1 MSFVDRIRSGSGVL
15 RPSSSSPAAAAD
27 QTTQRLSATTAP
39 ATPKLPPGGG
49 AAVMPADLMNRR
61 RELALDFAELQWD
74 LGGLAYEMASR
85 DHFRPDVLVRRAAEL
100 QEVDAQLG
108 EIERLLRMDESGAAG
123 SCPSCG
129 ALHGRSAAFCWQCGT
144 QLMPSSDGA

>member
-1 MSFVDRIRSGSGVL
+1 MSFVDRIRSGAGL
-15 RPSSSSPAAAAD
+15 RRSSTTVGSDQPTQKLSAHAAPAA
-27 QTTQRLSATTAP
+27 
-39 ATPKLPPGGG
+39 PKLPPGGG

-61 RELALDFAELQWD
+61 RELALDFAEVQWD

-100 QEVDAQLG
+100 QEVDAELG

-129 ALHGRSAAFCWQCGT
+129 ALHGRSAVFCWQCGT
-144 QLMPSSDGA
+144 QLMPSSDDA